1 MSAASVDNS
10 AYAQP
15 SNVLS
20 QDVVNK
26 IDPYVEVKNNK
37 YVLNDDVKKVI
48 TYAEYVSAQEVI
60 AHTNQLI
67 NGSSFVI
74 NKSTKTATLEFE
86 INNSGKS
93 VRVLPSTEDSKIQPR
108 AKHHFGVNK
117 VEFGWNYIRVFIDK
131 RTAKAVASGG
141 LTGLTAIITAAVGS
155 DGGPIVAAIG
165 AFLSSTIGDNIKGGV
180 WFDVNWILTGI
191 NHYPVITQWGW
202 Q

>member
-1 MSAASVDNS
+1 MPAASVGNS
-10 AYAQP
+10 AYAQL

-26 IDPYVEVKNNK
+26 IDLYVEVKNNK

-93 VRVLPSTEDSKIQPR
+93 VRV
-108 AKHHFGVNK
+108 
-117 VEFGWNYIRVFIDK
+117 FIDK

-141 LTGLTAIITAAVGS
+141 LTGLTAIITAAVGP